1 MQQYLFFDKLLKLVT
16 LAFLFSLSACLADK
30 SATSKNLKVNDAAEL
45 FTKPE
50 ILWTTTAEGRGE
62 ESHGHFLISCSDGG
76 FLQIGET
83 GSLPDDAQI
92 FVAKVS
98 ADGTITWKGEYSSP
112 GHNLGNGAMEVD
124 DGYIVF
130 GAMNQD
136 SALIKVDKTIG
147 NVIFSKN
154 FDFGGVDAIESV
166 VQVGSDL
173 IAVGYTNAQDPDTT
187 FFAEGKGHLM
197 RFDSEGNLSSDSS
210 LNDHMSHAYRIFSYQ
225 EDLIV
230 GGLTKDA
237 EDYSLIK
244 LSKVGET
251 IWSKTYGGNNSDH
264 LFAMDMDLDGSIFLS
279 GHTLSGTDNW
289 DTYTVKV
296 NQLGEIIWERKV
308 GNPRGFDPEYIHD
321 EAWGIKATKDGGA
334 LVVAGTGDEYE
345 SYSECNDQDCSDRW
359 HAYLVRL
366 GGDGQIL
373 WEKTYPNPEDGD
385 WAGEDI
391 VLTKDGGALMAV
403 DDGQFT
409 FVRLLSID

>member
-1 MQQYLFFDKLLKLVT
+1 
-16 LAFLFSLSACLADK
+16 
-30 SATSKNLKVNDAAEL
+30 
-45 FTKPE
+45 
-50 ILWTTTAEGRGE
+50 
-62 ESHGHFLISCSDGG
+62 
-76 FLQIGET
+76 
-83 GSLPDDAQI
+83 
-92 FVAKVS
+92 
-98 ADGTITWKGEYSSP
+98 
-112 GHNLGNGAMEVD
+112 MEVD

-197 RFDSEGNLSSDSS
+197 RFDSDGNLSSDSS

-296 NQLGEIIWERKV
+296 NQLGDIIWERKV

-373 WEKTYPNPEDGD
+373 WEKTYPNPENGD

>member
-1 MQQYLFFDKLLKLVT
+1 MKLVI
-16 LAFLFSLSACLADK
+16 LALLLLLQACLADK
-30 SATSKNLKVNDAAEL
+30 SATSKKLKVNDAAEL

-50 ILWTTTAEGRGE
+50 IFWTTTVEGRGE
-62 ESHGHFLISCSDGG
+62 ESHGHFLLSCSDGG

-83 GSLPDDAQI
+83 GRLPDDAQI
-92 FVAKVS
+92 FVAKVR
-98 ADGTITWKGEYSSP
+98 ADGTIAWKGEYSSP
-112 GHNLGNGAMEVD
+112 GHHLGNGAMEVD

-130 GAMNQD
+130 GALNHD

-154 FDFGGVDAIESV
+154 FDFGEVDAIESV

-173 IAVGYTNAQDPDTT
+173 IAVGYTNAQDTDTT
-187 FFAEGKGHLM
+187 FFTEGKGHLM
-197 RFDSEGNLSSDSS
+197 RFDSNGNLSSDFS

-225 EDLIV
+225 ENLIV

-359 HAYLVRL
+359 HAYLVRF

-373 WEKTYPNPEDGD
+373 WEQTYPNPENGD